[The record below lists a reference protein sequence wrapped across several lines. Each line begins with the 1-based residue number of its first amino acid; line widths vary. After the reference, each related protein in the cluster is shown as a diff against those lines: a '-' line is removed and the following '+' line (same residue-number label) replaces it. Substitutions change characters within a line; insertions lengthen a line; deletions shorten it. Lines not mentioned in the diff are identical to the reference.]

1 MKTYKKFQ
9 IGWIA
14 LAIAAVMPI
23 SCKKQLEAEYR
34 SNLGPEYFQTADGLQ
49 AGLTA
54 SYATTRYF
62 WGSEGFTSS
71 QVAGTD
77 EVVRGGDGGLDFHN
91 YTNITPQ
98 NGVIQGV
105 WDNSYV
111 PINNLNGILEF
122 GPDAKIDAAK
132 KNQLLGEAKF
142 LRAFYYFLLVQ
153 SFGDV
158 PLKLAYNNKPSTE
171 DLRTPKKDVYAAMI
185 KDLTEAAAQLG
196 NLPVNDPKNSK
207 GRASKAAA
215 LHLLAKV
222 YLTKGWDPQAREG
235 DGTPDFTNAYN
246 TATGLI
252 NSRATYGVDLEANFA
267 DIFKEGNEYGKES
280 LFVADR
286 NTDPTYSESGYNG
299 TNPPASGNKE
309 NRLNCY
315 WTCFYTL
322 TRNINEGIP
331 GAPNVTT
338 QLVARDQVNGRPYR
352 RFRPT
357 PYTYT
362 AFENRDNDARYD
374 GTFQKEWIMNL
385 PSVGDNNVQTTTP
398 TFTPTRNGVT
408 VTLTK
413 GVDAA
418 IWMPGREV
426 TVAERQAFKGVI
438 IAPSQYDTE
447 WFPTMTKHLDK
458 TKLHFNDASD
468 RPIILMRL
476 GETYLIAAEA
486 AFKAGNPGNAATMI
500 NALKTR
506 AAFRTTNTPVQN
518 AAAAAALQ
526 ISGGVVTLNYI
537 LDERTREMY
546 GEMTRWFDLTRTR
559 TLVDRAKLYNTMAQ
573 PNIKDFHVLRPIP
586 SASQLD
592 LLTNRD
598 QFPQNPG
605 Y

>member
-1 MKTYKKFQ
+1 MKTYKKIKF
-9 IGWIA
+9 GWIA
-14 LAIAAVMPI
+14 LAIAAMMPI
-23 SCKKQLEAEYR
+23 SCKKQLDSEYR
-34 SNLGPEYFQTADGLQ
+34 SNLGPEYFQTVDGLQ
-49 AGLTA
+49 AGLNA

-71 QVAGTD
+71 TIAGTD

-98 NGVIQGV
+98 NGTIQGI

-122 GPDAKIDAAK
+122 GPTANVDGPR

-153 SFGDV
+153 NFGDV

-171 DLRTPKKDVYAAMI
+171 DLRAPKKEVYAAMI

-196 NLPVNDPKNSK
+196 NIQSGVSK

-235 DGTPDFTNAYN
+235 DGTADFNNAYT

-252 NSRATYGVDLEANFA
+252 NSRASYGVDLEANFA
-267 DIFKEGNEYGKES
+267 DVFKEGNEYGKES

-286 NTDPTYSESGYNG
+286 NTDPTYSESGYNN
-299 TNPPASGNKE
+299 TTAPAGGNKE

-315 WTCFYTL
+315 FTCFYTL

-338 QLVARDQVNGRPYR
+338 QMVARDQVNGRPYR

-357 PYTYT
+357 PYTYAT
-362 AFENRDNDARYD
+362 FDNRDNDSRYD

-398 TFTPTRNGVT
+398 TFTPTRNGAT

-413 GVDAA
+413 GVDVA
-418 IWMPGREV
+418 IWMPGRE
-426 TVAERQAFKGVI
+426 TNTAERQAFKGVI

-447 WFPTMTKHLDK
+447 WFPTMTKFMDK

-476 GETYLIAAEA
+476 AETYLIAAEA

-506 AAFRTTNTPVQN
+506 AAFRITNTATQNTN
-518 AAAAAALQ
+518 AATALQ
-526 ISGGVVTLNYI
+526 ITGATVTLNYI
-537 LDERTREMY
+537 LEERTREMY
-546 GEMTRWFDLTRTR
+546 GEMTRWYDLTRTK
-559 TLVDRAKLYNTMAQ
+559 TLVDRAKLYNALAQ

>member
-1 MKTYKKFQ
+1 MKTYKNFK

-14 LAIAAVMPI
+14 LAIAAVVPI
-23 SCKKQLEAEYR
+23 SCQKQLDSEYR

-49 AGLTA
+49 AGLNA

-98 NGVIQGV
+98 NGTIQGT
-105 WDNSYV
+105 WDNSFV
-111 PINNLNGILEF
+111 PINNLNGVLEF
-122 GPDAKIDAAK
+122 GPNANVDAAK

-153 SFGDV
+153 TFGDV

-171 DLRTPKKDVYAAMI
+171 DKRAPKKDVYAAMI

-196 NLPVNDPKNSK
+196 NIQPGVSK

-246 TATGLI
+246 TAIGLI
-252 NSRATYGVDLEANFA
+252 NNKATYGVDLEANFA

-286 NTDPTYSESGYNG
+286 NTDPTYSESGYNN
-299 TNPPASGNKE
+299 TTPPAGGNKE

-357 PYTYT
+357 DYTYG
-362 AFENRDNDARYD
+362 AFSNRDNDSRYD
-374 GTFQKEWIMNL
+374 GTFQREWLMNL

-413 GVDAA
+413 GVDVA

-426 TVAERQAFKGVI
+426 TTAERQAFKGVI

-458 TKLHFNDASD
+458 TKAHFNDASD
-468 RPIILMRL
+468 RPIVLMRL

-506 AAFRTTNTPVQN
+506 SAFRTLNTPAQN
-518 AAAAAALQ
+518 TTAAAALQ
-526 ISGGVVTLNYI
+526 IGAGTVTLNYI
-537 LDERTREMY
+537 LEERTREMY
-546 GEMTRWFDLTRTR
+546 GEMTRWFDLTRTK
-559 TLVDRAKLYNTMAQ
+559 TLVDRAKLFNALAA

>member
-1 MKTYKKFQ
+1 MKTYKNLL
-9 IGWIA
+9 IGCVA
-14 LAIAAVMPI
+14 LAVALTVPTG
-23 SCKKQLEAEYR
+23 CKKQLEPEYR
-34 SNLGPEYFQTADGLQ
+34 SNLGPEYFSTADGLQ

-62 WGSEGFTSS
+62 WGSEGFTTSA
-71 QVAGTD
+71 VAGTD
-77 EVVRGGDGGLDFHN
+77 EAIRGGDGGLDFHN
-91 YTNITPQ
+91 YTNINPQ
-98 NGVIQGV
+98 NGTIQGI

-111 PINNLNGILEF
+111 SINNLNGVLQF
-122 GPDAKIDAAK
+122 GPTANVADAA

-153 SFGDV
+153 NFGNV
-158 PLKLAYNNKPSTE
+158 PLKLTFNTTPSTE
-171 DLRTPKKDVYAAMI
+171 DTRAPKKDVYAAMI

-196 NLPVNDPKNSK
+196 SIQAGTSK

-222 YLTKGWDPQAREG
+222 YLTKGWDPDAREG
-235 DGTPDFTNAYN
+235 DGAADFTNAYN
-246 TATGLI
+246 TATSLI
-252 NSRATYGVDLEANFA
+252 NQRVALNVDLEQNFG
-267 DIFKEGNEYGKES
+267 DVFREGNEYGKES

-299 TNPPASGNKE
+299 TTAPASGNKE
-309 NRLNCY
+309 NRLNNY
-315 WTCFYTL
+315 WVCFYTL
-322 TRNINEGIP
+322 TRDVNEFIP
-331 GAPNVTT
+331 GAPVNVT

-357 PYTYT
+357 PYTYG
-362 AFENRDNDARYD
+362 AFNNRDNDSRYD
-374 GTFQKEWIMNL
+374 NTFQKFWVMNL
-385 PSVGDNNVQTTTP
+385 PSTQDNNVQTTTP
-398 TFTPTRNGVT
+398 AFVATRNGVQ
-408 VTLTK
+408 VTPVK
-413 GVDAA
+413 GVDNA

-438 IAPSQYDTE
+438 VAPSQYTTE
-447 WFPTMTKHLDK
+447 WFPTMIKHMDK
-458 TKLHFNDASD
+458 TKQQFNDASD
-468 RPIILMRL
+468 RPIILLRL

-486 AFKAGNPGNAATMI
+486 ALKLNRTADAATMI
-500 NALKTR
+500 NVLRTR
-506 AAFRTTNTPVQN
+506 AAYRPAGQPAGAVAAVQVT
-518 AAAAAALQ
+518 AADM
-526 ISGGVVTLNYI
+526 TLNFI

-546 GEMTRWFDLTRTR
+546 GEMTRWYDLVRTR
-559 TLVDRAKLYNTMAQ
+559 TLVERARLYNEMAA